1 MKTKRIISILLVSLM
16 LFTTMQPFSVFAEAE
31 NAVIM
36 VESVSAAPG
45 ATVDV
50 VVTIE
55 NNPGILGASVKLEYD
70 SGLTL
75 IGATNGEAFSPLTF
89 SKPGQFTS
97 PCNFG
102 WDGQELSVEQ
112 VKDGTILTL
121 QFKVNDNAESGD
133 EYDVELSYEPG
144 DIVDFEDLQPI
155 TVDIVN
161 GVVSV
166 VDYMPGDLNDD
177 DKVNMTDVILL
188 RRHIVGGYEQT
199 INESAA
205 DVNNDQRRNMTDAIL
220 IRRYIVGGYDVE
232 LLPSKPTCSHN
243 MEAIEYKAPSCTEAG
258 NIAYWHCTICN
269 KYYSDEN
276 GTSET
281 TLISTVLEAT
291 GHTVVID
298 EAVEPTYDNTGL
310 TEGKHCSVC
319 DAVIVAQEVIP
330 KLEKNEYAI
339 TYYIH
344 NNDSYLESIAIEN
357 PNPSTYAKEDGLVLQ
372 DLIVKGYNFK
382 GWFTAQTGGTQVT
395 KIEAGETSNKTL
407 YAHWEK
413 VTYIVSFACDMVL
426 PGGEISD
433 ITYTVD
439 KEYVLPKP
447 TMDKYTFI
455 GWTDKSGQ
463 LWTSIPEGTTGNI
476 NLYANWASNR
486 NKAIAKEK
494 LEDPFIIEDTDNGLI
509 LFTYEIG
516 EIQNVPL
523 FTTLKLN
530 CVNGIISTTEVTKTS
545 EISDT
550 QASSIAQSISNATTN
565 SSSWAL
571 SSDWNE
577 TTEVSESYLE
587 ETGKTR
593 EEAETLAKTE
603 SNTYFLNSSKGGT
616 SDTIT
621 VDGTSY
627 KHSGNVSGST
637 TNGQEIKK
645 GEWLSSSAS
654 LTGGL
659 GNEKSIAHVSGTAS
673 ISGGN
678 SGELTANTSG
688 TNSWADIEDQ
698 GTDHSTTS
706 SQSSNWNTT
715 SGFENSKSTSQSTTI
730 SNIISQVVSQ
740 QKGYGET
747 YSTGGSNSESQAFAS
762 SNTQNDEYSS
772 TMTYYTSKIE
782 STTTSF
788 SSTGNTIGDYR
799 MVVAGTVHVFA
810 VVGYDIASGEYFV
823 YTYNILGDGS
833 KDDGTYEYLDYSFD
847 GTFKDY
853 ETTIIPFEVP
863 YFVNEYVTSR
873 IAKTDGLLFDPDTGI
888 IEDYIPKADT
898 NANVVVIPSYIV
910 VDNNDGTFSAEK
922 VTGIAPGLFKNNT
935 TIKAVQLGRFI
946 TEIPDSA
953 FEGCSSLEYL
963 LCPGVTEI
971 GNSAFSGCTVLES
984 FTLPVEITSLGENAF
999 ESVPEV
1005 KAVASNVEVAQAVAA
1020 CGAGKVVLDIS
1031 SIPDEENSNLEFV
1044 IGEIELFEL
1053 QGKDKEYKGLSLK
1066 SDAAKTVIN
1075 GVTITENTK
1084 IPLEISSEE
1093 VVLDRVTVEAT
1104 GFALALKAEDTSL
1117 LLNRTINI
1125 RSLSG
1130 NAVLCKNI
1138 NLAPLTTGIV
1148 GKLNVTGNVLVCGEI
1163 TNDKYLTLS
1172 DGEIKYITA
1181 EEFENYLS
1189 SHKISFDANG
1199 GTVSVKSKLASLN
1212 MPIGE
1217 LPVPSRDYYSF
1228 DGWYTEAE
1236 GGEQVT
1242 EETLMTALTDI
1253 TLYAHWTHNDAT
1265 WAIAAEVP
1273 EDAEIVDRKYTYTQ
1287 TLYTTSNSSSLSG
1300 WTQYKSER
1308 TAWGATVGPVYSNPA
1323 NGTRN
1328 VWTEQYVTSTTTHY
1342 KYYHRYVNSST
1353 WGSDS
1358 TAPNSAR
1365 HSAPDIT
1372 YQLSPS
1378 SKYGT
1383 SIQFYGSLA
1392 CSTCGAKNMW
1402 IPDGTY
1408 STNNYGTRWYYQEPV
1423 YTYYFSKTE
1432 DRESQED
1439 PSANADV
1446 SNVVEWVQYRT
1457 K

>member
-1 MKTKRIISILLVSLM
+1 MVMLLTTLMPISIFAATGTPTITV
-16 LFTTMQPFSVFAEAE
+16 QSVTDIA
-31 NAVIM
+31 
-36 VESVSAAPG
+36 G
-45 ATVDV
+45 ATVEVDV
-50 VVTIE
+50 VLA
-55 NNPGILGASVKLEYD
+55 NNPGILGAILTISYGE
-70 SGLTL
+70 GLTL
-75 IGATNGEAFSPLTF
+75 LDATSGEVFLGHSMT
-89 SKPGQFTS
+89 KPGKFES
-97 PCNFG
+97 PCKFV
-102 WDGQELSVEQ
+102 WDGEDISGIE
-112 VKDGTILTL
+112 VKDGTMLTL
-121 QFKVNDNAESGD
+121 QFKIPENAEAGH
-133 EYDVELSYEPG
+133 EYPVNVSCAAG
-144 DIVDFEDLQPI
+144 DITDNDLNDIIP
-155 TVDIVN
+155 TIVN
-161 GVVSV
+161 GSVNV
-166 VDYMPGDLNDD
+166 VDYMPGDLNSDSL
-177 DKVNMTDVILL
+177 VNTKDIIML
-188 RRHIVGGYEQT
+188 RRDIAGGYDQVV
-199 INESAA
+199 NQLAG
-205 DVNNDQRRNMTDAIL
+205 DVNADALRNTKDIIL
-220 IRRYIVGGYDVE
+220 IRRSIAGGYGVE
-232 LLPSKPTCSHN
+232 LVPGKSECEHSFTKT
-243 MEAIEYKAPSCTEAG
+243 EYKAPTESTAG
-258 NIAYWHCTICN
+258 NIEYWTCSVCGKH
-269 KYYSDEN
+269 YSDN
-276 GTSET
+276 GGKTEI
-281 TLISTVLEAT
+281 TLADTVIEAT
-291 GHTVVID
+291 GGSD
-298 EAVEPTYDNTGL
+298 DPNA
-310 TEGKHCSVC
+310 
-319 DAVIVAQEVIP
+319 P
-330 KLEKNEYAI
+330 KI
-339 TYYIH
+339 TYYVA
-344 NNDSYLESIAIEN
+344 NNDTYLESIIIDN
-357 PNPSTYAKEDGLVLQ
+357 PNPTSYSTESGLVLQ

-407 YAHWEK
+407 YAQWEK
-413 VTYIVSFACDMVL
+413 VNYTVSFACDMVL
-426 PGGEISD
+426 PGGEIND
-433 ITYTVD
+433 LVYTVD
-439 KEYVLPKP
+439 KEHVLPKP

-486 NKAIAKEK
+486 NKAIAKDK
-494 LEDPFIIEDTDNGLI
+494 IEDPFILEDTDNGLI

-603 SNTYFLNSSKGGT
+603 SNTYFLNSSRGGA

-637 TNGQEIKK
+637 TTGQEIKK

-654 LTGGL
+654 LTGGI

-678 SGELTANTSG
+678 SGELTANTTG
-688 TNSWADIEDQ
+688 TNGWSDVEDQ

-706 SQSSNWNTT
+706 SQSSNWNTS
-715 SGFENSKSTSQSTTI
+715 SGFENSKSTSKSTTI

-747 YSTGGSNSESQAFAS
+747 YSAGGSNSEAQAFAT

-772 TMTYYTSKIE
+772 TMTYYTSQIE

-823 YTYNILGDGS
+823 YTYNVLGDGS

-888 IEDYIPKADT
+888 IEDYIPT
-898 NANVVVIPSYIV
+898 TGTSANVVVIPSYIV

-935 TIKAVQLGRFI
+935 SIKAIQLGRFI
-946 TEIPDSA
+946 DEIPESA

-963 LCPGVTEI
+963 LCPGVTKI
-971 GNSAFSGCTVLES
+971 GRNAFSGCTSLES
-984 FTLPVEITSLGENAF
+984 FSLPVEIKFLGENAF
-999 ESVPEV
+999 EGVPEV
-1005 KAVASNVEVAQAVAA
+1005 KATASNEDIAQAVAA
-1020 CGAGKVVLDIS
+1020 CGAENVVLDIS
-1031 SIPDEENSNLEFV
+1031 AIPDEEAEGMELVVGN
-1044 IGEIELFEL
+1044 IESFEL
-1053 QGKDKEYKGLSLK
+1053 QGKDKEYKGLSVK
-1066 SDAAKTVIN
+1066 SDAAKTIIN

-1084 IPLEISSEE
+1084 IPLEISSDE

-1104 GFALALKAEDTSL
+1104 GFALALKAEYTSMM
-1117 LLNRTINI
+1117 LNRTINI

-1138 NLAPLTTGIV
+1138 SLAPLTSGIV

-1163 TNDKYLTLS
+1163 ENDRYLTVS

-1189 SHKISFDANG
+1189 SHKITFDANG
-1199 GTVSVKSKLASLN
+1199 GIVSVDSKLASLN

-1228 DGWYTEAE
+1228 DGWYTETE

-1253 TLYAHWTHNDAT
+1253 TLYAHWSHNDAV
-1265 WAIAAEVP
+1265 WAIVAEVP

-1300 WTQYKSER
+1300 WTQYDSER
-1308 TAWGATVGPVYSNPA
+1308 TDWGTTVGPVYSNPA

-1328 VWTEQYVTSTTTHY
+1328 VWSEQYVTSTTTHY
-1342 KYYHRYVNSST
+1342 KYYHRYTGSA
-1353 WGSDS
+1353 WGTDS

-1365 HSAPDIT
+1365 HSCEFT
-1372 YQLSPS
+1372 YQLSKS
-1378 SKYGT
+1378 IVSAG
-1383 SIQFYGSLA
+1383 IQFYGEHA
-1392 CSTCGAKNMW
+1392 CSSCGAKRMW

-1408 STNNYGTRWYYQEPV
+1408 TTNNYGTRWYYQEPV
-1423 YTYYFSKTE
+1423 YTYYYSKTE

-1439 PSANADV
+1439 PSSNADV

>member
-1 MKTKRIISILLVSLM
+1 MMMLLTSFM
-16 LFTTMQPFSVFAEAE
+16 PISVFATGTPTITVQSVTDIAGSTVEVDI
-31 NAVIM
+31 VI
-36 VESVSAAPG
+36 A
-45 ATVDV
+45 
-50 VVTIE
+50 
-55 NNPGILGASVKLEYD
+55 NNPGILGAILTISYGE
-70 SGLTL
+70 GLTL
-75 IGATNGEAFSPLTF
+75 LDATSGEVFSGHSMT
-89 SKPGQFTS
+89 KPGKFAS
-97 PCNFG
+97 PCKFV
-102 WDGQELSVEQ
+102 WDGEDISGIE
-112 VKDGTILTL
+112 VKDGTMLTL
-121 QFKVNDNAESGD
+121 QFEIPENAEAGH
-133 EYDVELSYEPG
+133 EYLVNVSCATG
-144 DIVDFEDLQPI
+144 DITDNDLNDIIPA
-155 TVDIVN
+155 IVN
-161 GVVSV
+161 GSVNV
-166 VDYMPGDLNDD
+166 VDYMPGDLNSDSL
-177 DKVNMTDVILL
+177 VNTKDIIML
-188 RRHIVGGYEQT
+188 RRDIAGGYDQVV
-199 INESAA
+199 NQLAG
-205 DVNNDQRRNMTDAIL
+205 DVNADALRNTKDIIL
-220 IRRYIVGGYDVE
+220 IRRSIAGGYGVE
-232 LLPSKPTCSHN
+232 LVPGKSECEHN
-243 MEAIEYKAPSCTEAG
+243 FTKTEYKAPTESTAG
-258 NIAYWHCTICN
+258 NIEYWT
-269 KYYSDEN
+269 
-276 GTSET
+276 
-281 TLISTVLEAT
+281 
-291 GHTVVID
+291 
-298 EAVEPTYDNTGL
+298 
-310 TEGKHCSVC
+310 CSVC
-319 DAVIVAQEVIP
+319 GKLYSDDSGKTEITLADTIIGATGGEVDP
-330 KLEKNEYAI
+330 NAPTI
-339 TYYIH
+339 TYHIA
-344 NNDSYLESIAIEN
+344 NNDTYLESIIIDN
-357 PNPSTYAKEDGLVLQ
+357 PNPSTYSTENGLVLQ

-395 KIEAGETSNKTL
+395 EIAAGETTNKTL
-407 YAHWEK
+407 YAQWEK
-413 VTYIVSFACDMVL
+413 VNYTVSFACDMVL
-426 PGGEISD
+426 PGGEIND
-433 ITYTVD
+433 LVYTVD
-439 KEYVLPKP
+439 KEHVLPKP

-486 NKAIAKEK
+486 NKAIAKDK
-494 LEDPFIIEDTDNGLI
+494 IEDPFILEDTDNGLI

-603 SNTYFLNSSKGGT
+603 SNTYFLNSSRGGA

-637 TNGQEIKK
+637 TTGQEIKK

-654 LTGGL
+654 LTGGI

-678 SGELTANTSG
+678 SGELTANTTG
-688 TNSWADIEDQ
+688 TNGWSDVEDQ

-706 SQSSNWNTT
+706 SQSSNWNTS
-715 SGFENSKSTSQSTTI
+715 SGFENSKSTSKSTTI

-747 YSTGGSNSESQAFAS
+747 YSTGGSNSEAQAFAT

-772 TMTYYTSKIE
+772 TMTYYTSQIE

-823 YTYNILGDGS
+823 YTYNVLGDGS

-888 IEDYIPKADT
+888 IEDYIPT
-898 NANVVVIPSYIV
+898 TGTSANVVVIPSYIV

-935 TIKAVQLGRFI
+935 SIKAIQLGRFI
-946 TEIPDSA
+946 DEIPESA

-963 LCPGVTEI
+963 LCPGVTKI
-971 GNSAFSGCTVLES
+971 GKNAFSGCTSLES
-984 FTLPVEITSLGENAF
+984 FSLPVEIEFLGENAF
-999 ESVPEV
+999 EGVPEV
-1005 KAVASNVEVAQAVAA
+1005 KATASNEDIAQAVAA
-1020 CGAGKVVLDIS
+1020 CGADNVVLDIS
-1031 SIPDEENSNLEFV
+1031 AIPDDEAEGMELVVGN
-1044 IGEIELFEL
+1044 IESFEL
-1053 QGKDKEYKGLSLK
+1053 QGKDKEYKGLSVK
-1066 SDAAKTVIN
+1066 SDAAKTIIN

-1084 IPLEISSEE
+1084 IPLEISSDE

-1104 GFALALKAEDTSL
+1104 GFALALKAEETSL
-1117 LLNRTINI
+1117 MLNRTINI

-1138 NLAPLTTGIV
+1138 SLAPLTSGIV

-1163 TNDKYLTLS
+1163 TNDRYLTVS
-1172 DGEIKYITA
+1172 DGEIKCITA

-1189 SHKISFDANG
+1189 SHKITFDANG
-1199 GTVSVKSKLASLN
+1199 GTVSVDSKLASLN

-1253 TLYAHWTHNDAT
+1253 TLYAHWVQNDVSAWT
-1265 WAIAAEVP
+1265 LASEVP
-1273 EDAEIVDRKYTYTQ
+1273 EDAEIVDRKYSYTQ
-1287 TLYTTSNSSSLSG
+1287 TVYTTSNSSSLSG
-1300 WTQYKSER
+1300 WTQYNSER
-1308 TAWGATVGPVYSNPA
+1308 TDWGTTVGPVYSNPT

-1328 VWTEQYVTSTTTHY
+1328 VWSEQYVTSTTTHY

-1358 TAPNSAR
+1358 TAPNSTR
-1365 HSAPDIT
+1365 HNIDIT
-1372 YQLSPS
+1372 SSLSY
-1378 SKYGT
+1378 KFT
-1383 SIQFYGSLA
+1383 DVLAWYGSY
-1392 CSTCGAKNMW
+1392 TCPTCNAKNMW
-1402 IPDGTY
+1402 LPDGTY
-1408 STNNYGTRWYYQEPV
+1408 TTNNYGTRWYYQEPV
-1423 YTYYFSKTE
+1423 YTYYYSKTE
-1432 DRESQED
+1432 DKESQED
-1439 PSANADV
+1439 PSSNVDV